1 MKACNNHDACI
12 EQALHR
18 ASTICRDRGLRFSKL
33 RQKVLEIVWASHR
46 SIKAYTILENLKA
59 EQASAEPPTVYRAL
73 NFLMENG
80 LVHKLN
86 SLNAYIGC
94 SHPLQHHESYFLICE
109 VCNDVVECYDQRI
122 ARAIRD
128 TMDKNHF
135 DSKCVTLEIKGKCQN
150 CQEA

>member
-1 MKACNNHDACI
+1 MKACNNHNTCI

-18 ASTICRDRGLRFSKL
+18 ASTICQDRGLLFSKL
-33 RQKVLEIVWASHR
+33 RQKVLEIVWTSHR
-46 SIKAYTILENLKA
+46 PIKAYTILGNLKA

-94 SHPLQHHESYFLICE
+94 SHPLQHHECYFLICQ
-109 VCNDVVECYDQRI
+109 VCNDVVECCDQRI
-122 ARAIRD
+122 ARAIGN
-128 TMDKNHF
+128 TTNKNCF
-135 DSKCVTLEIKGKCQN
+135 DSKCVTLEIKGKCQH
-150 CQEA
+150 CKEA